1 MVNVIIPHYNNY
13 EGLRDLL
20 TSLTLQS
27 KKTFVTTIVDDCS
40 DNIEEV
46 KKVVNDFKGK
56 IKLELLQTSHNQGPG
71 AARNVGLFG
80 IDERFFDYV
89 MFVDSDDFLLPRAI
103 ELLYK
108 SAKQSNADIVSGP
121 IIRETYLSNDK
132 IPKENNTW
140 CHNKL
145 YKVSFL
151 RTHNIYF
158 PFIRANE
165 DSSFNMMAN
174 ELMEKRV
181 YIDDELYLWRNNK
194 KSITRKDNFYEKYA
208 YLYIDAFVY
217 AYENVLGYKPLEKTV
232 LSINV
237 PNLYFYYQ
245 ISKIMDTTGTQVSH
259 MDKCLT
265 QFFQDYEIIP
275 YIKDKIE
282 EIAKNIQCNFIYNH
296 QVYWF
301 KENFEDWLTRLG
313 E

>member
-27 KKTFVTTIVDDCS
+27 KKTFATTIVDDCS
-40 DNIEEV
+40 DDIEEV
-46 KKVVNDFKGK
+46 KKVVNDFKDK

-108 SAKQSNADIVSGP
+108 SAKQSNADIVSGS

-145 YKVSFL
+145 YKISFL

-217 AYENVLGYKPLEKTV
+217 AYENVLGYKSLEKTV

-245 ISKIMDTTGTQVSH
+245 IAKEMDTTGKQVQY
-259 MDKCLT
+259 MDAMLT
-265 QFFQDYEIIP
+265 HFFQDYEIIP
-275 YIKDKIE
+275 YIKKKIE
-282 EIAKNIQCNFIYNH
+282 EIAKNIQCNFIYEH